1 MSATPKASVFG
12 RQGTGSAFVAILK
25 AANGPPNIPVAPVA
39 PAGKNHSIR
48 TTLATDTFEAR
59 VIIFA
64 LGDVRVGRGGRGSDV
79 ESLDYDLIAPVFLG
93 HSHA

>member
-25 AANGPPNIPVAPVA
+25 APNIPVVPIAPV
-39 PAGKNHSIR
+39 GKNRLIP
-48 TTLATDTFEAR
+48 TTRATDTVKAR
-59 VIIFA
+59 IIIFA
-64 LGDVRVGRGGRGSDV
+64 FGDVRVGRGGRGRDV

>member
-12 RQGTGSAFVAILK
+12 RQGTGSAFVATLK
-25 AANGPPNIPVAPVA
+25 APNIPVVPIAPV
-39 PAGKNHSIR
+39 GKNRLIPTPR
-48 TTLATDTFEAR
+48 ATDTVKAR
-59 VIIFA
+59 IIIFA
-64 LGDVRVGRGGRGSDV
+64 FGDVRVGRGGRGRDV